1 MSRQHPAPRTRR
13 STASGA
19 LPTVPT
25 SSAPVEP
32 GTQHSA
38 LGTRVRAYA
47 KINVVLEILGRR
59 TDGYHEIC
67 TILQAVGLYDELLC
81 EPAPELT
88 LEAPPLPDDAPNLV
102 MRAAE
107 ALQNATGCQ
116 AGAAM
121 TLHKGI
127 PVAAGLGGGSADA
140 AAALVALST
149 LWKLYLEPAEL
160 VRVAATLGSDVPF
173 FLVGGAALAT
183 GRGELLEPLPDPL
196 PRWLV
201 VLVPEAVLP
210 EKTRQIYN
218 MLDPKWYTQGGFVL
232 TLAQRLRTDPAASW
246 RPLGNG
252 LEPTAMEAFPELRAA
267 RNALVETSEV
277 AWREFPTPAGE
288 DAEPDWNLSGAGP
301 ALFTYFGD
309 RRGAERCRELLA
321 ARGYRAHVAPTLAR
335 RACEETI
342 GLAPL
347 LAAARP

>member
-1 MSRQHPAPRTRR
+1 MNQQHPAPRARR
-13 STASGA
+13 TTARNAPPAGA
-19 LPTVPT
+19 TT
-25 SSAPVEP
+25 SAPSALS
-32 GTQHSA
+32 TQHSA
-38 LGTRVRAYA
+38 LSTSARAYA
-47 KINVVLEILGRR
+47 KINVVLEVLGRR
-59 TDGYHEIC
+59 TDGYHEVC
-67 TILQAVGLYDELLC
+67 TILQGIGLYDELVC

-116 AGAAM
+116 AGASM

-140 AAALVALST
+140 AAALVALNT
-149 LWKLYLEPAEL
+149 VWKLYLEPAEL

-173 FLVGGAALAT
+173 FLVGGTALAT

-218 MLDPKWYTQGGFVL
+218 RLDPKWYTQGGFVL

-267 RNALVETSEV
+267 RNALVETSEA
-277 AWREFPTPAGE
+277 AWREFPAPAGE

-309 RRGAERCRELLA
+309 RRGAERCRDLLA
-321 ARGYRAHVAPTLAR
+321 ARGYRAHVVPTLAR
-335 RACEETI
+335 RACEEAI

-347 LAAARP
+347 VAAARP